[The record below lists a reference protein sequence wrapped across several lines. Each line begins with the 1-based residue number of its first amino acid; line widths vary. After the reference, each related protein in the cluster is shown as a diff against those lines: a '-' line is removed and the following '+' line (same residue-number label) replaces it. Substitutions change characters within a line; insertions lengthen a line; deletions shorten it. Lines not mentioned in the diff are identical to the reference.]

1 MAIWDESRPDAGA
14 GARLTLSVSVA
25 EYDVADGRPV

>member
-14 GARLTLSVSVA
+14 GARLTLSVA